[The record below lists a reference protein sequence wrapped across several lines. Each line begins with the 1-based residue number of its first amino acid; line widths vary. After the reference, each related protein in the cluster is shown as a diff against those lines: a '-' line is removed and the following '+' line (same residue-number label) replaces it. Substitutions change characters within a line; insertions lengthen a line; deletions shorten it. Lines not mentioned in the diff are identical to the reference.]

1 MPVPRRVALAG
12 SRQNIA
18 GLKTKAVR
26 NSFGHTVLKISPL
39 LNLPADHIRLL
50 FGLKLRQLRLDKGL
64 SVSELAHQSGL
75 SVSYVTEIEKG
86 RKYPKADKISALANA
101 MQVDYDSLVSLKLSK
116 KLEPISDFLRSKF
129 LTEIP
134 LELFGIDPSD
144 LLELLVEAPAK
155 VSAMLRTFMDIA
167 LTYNVSVER
176 LYLTMLRSYQE
187 MHDNYFP
194 DIEADAD
201 RFLGEFAG
209 QGQVMNE
216 SLLANLLKTRYDV
229 RIEFFDPLTQPE
241 LTALRSVY
249 RAGKKTLHLNDNLS
263 AGQRAF
269 ILARE
274 VGFQYM
280 ALKNRPYTYSW
291 VEAESF
297 EQILNNYKASYFA
310 GAILIRRDV
319 LITRLSELFSR
330 TTWSNEAFLQLID
343 DFGATP
349 ERFFYRLSNVLPSA
363 FGIDQLFF
371 YRFNHTP
378 GQSIYQLTKEMHLSR
393 QQGPRGMVDEHYCRR
408 WVALTI
414 LEELQLV
421 QQTKRSNNTLC
432 RAQLSEYADS
442 GQQYLII
449 SVAHPAQARM
459 GKDTGLPDKAARS
472 AETQNLSVSM
482 CFTVNDA
489 LKSKM
494 QFLATTPGD
503 IPFRVVNEA
512 CERCGIFDCRER
524 VAAPVILQKKRQF
537 AAMKRAVEKLK

>member
-1 MPVPRRVALAG
+1 
-12 SRQNIA
+12 
-18 GLKTKAVR
+18 
-26 NSFGHTVLKISPL
+26 
-39 LNLPADHIRLL
+39 
-50 FGLKLRQLRLDKGL
+50 
-64 SVSELAHQSGL
+64 
-75 SVSYVTEIEKG
+75 
-86 RKYPKADKISALANA
+86 

-144 LLELLVEAPAK
+144 LLQLLVEAPAK

-167 LTYNVSVER
+167 LTYNMSVER

-187 MHDNYFP
+187 MHDNHFP

-201 RFLGEFAG
+201 RFLNEFAP
-209 QGQVMNE
+209 QQLVTE
-216 SLLANLLKTRYDV
+216 SLLTNLLKTRYEV
-229 RIEFFDPLTQPE
+229 RIEPFDPLVHPE

-249 RAGKKTLHLNDNLS
+249 RSGKKTLYLNVGLS

-274 VGFQYM
+274 VGFQFM
-280 ALKNRPYTYSW
+280 NLKTRPYTYAW

-310 GAILIRRDV
+310 GAVLIRRDELV
-319 LITRLSELFSR
+319 AKLTELFAR
-330 TTWSNEAFLQLID
+330 DTWSNDAFMDLIAAFD
-343 DFGATP
+343 ATP
-349 ERFFYRLSNVLPSA
+349 ERFFYRLSNVLPSH

-371 YRFNHTP
+371 YRFNHTA
-378 GQSIYQLTKEMHLSR
+378 GQTTFQLTKEMHLSR

-408 WVALTI
+408 WNALTS
-414 LEELQLV
+414 LEELQFL
-421 QQTKRSNNTLC
+421 QQNKGFGGALC

-449 SVAHPAQARM
+449 SVAHPFQAR
-459 GKDTGLPDKAARS
+459 TAAD
-472 AETQNLSVSM
+472 APQQNRSVSM
-482 CFTVNDA
+482 CFAVNDA
-489 LKSKM
+489 LKSKLN
-494 QFLATTPGD
+494 FLNTARND
-503 IPFRVVNEA
+503 VPFRVVNEA

-524 VAAPVILQKKRQF
+524 VAAPTVLQQKRQF
-537 AAMKRAVEKLK
+537 TGMKLAVEKLK

>member
-1 MPVPRRVALAG
+1 M
-12 SRQNIA
+12 
-18 GLKTKAVR
+18 
-26 NSFGHTVLKISPL
+26 
-39 LNLPADHIRLL
+39 NLPADHIRLL
-50 FGLKLRQLRLDKGL
+50 FGLKLRQLRLDRGL
-64 SVSELAHQSGL
+64 SVSELAQQSGL
-75 SVSYVTEIEKG
+75 SISYVTEIEKG

-167 LTYNVSVER
+167 LTYNMSVER

-187 MHDNYFP
+187 MHDNHFP

-201 RFLGEFAG
+201 RFLNEFAG

-216 SLLANLLKTRYDV
+216 SLLTNLLKTRYDV
-229 RIEFFDPLTQPE
+229 RVESFDTLTHPE

-249 RAGKKTLHLNDNLS
+249 RLGKKTLHLNAGLS
-263 AGQRAF
+263 VSQRAF

-274 VGFQYM
+274 VGFQFM
-280 ALKNRPYTYSW
+280 GLKNRPYTYSW

-310 GAILIRRDV
+310 GAILIRRDALV
-319 LITRLSELFSR
+319 AKLTELFARDTWNNDAFLALITAFS
-330 TTWSNEAFLQLID
+330 S
-343 DFGATP
+343 TP
-349 ERFFYRLSNVLPSA
+349 ERFFYRLSNVLPSH

-371 YRFNHTP
+371 YRFNHTA
-378 GQSIYQLTKEMHLSR
+378 GETTFQLTKEMHLSR

-408 WVALTI
+408 WIALTI
-414 LEELQLV
+414 LQELQHL
-421 QQTKRSNNTLC
+421 QQDKGFNGALC
-432 RAQLSEYADS
+432 RAQISEYADA

-449 SVAHPAQARM
+449 SVAHPFMAR
-459 GKDTGLPDKAARS
+459 TGRYRTAAADRREPAG
-472 AETQNLSVSM
+472 AEPATQQNMSVSM
-482 CFTVNDA
+482 CFAINDN
-489 LKSKM
+489 LRSKM
-494 QFLATTPGD
+494 KFLTNIPND

-524 VAAPVILQKKRQF
+524 VAAPTVLQKKRQF
-537 AAMKRAVEKLK
+537 AGMKLAMEKLK

>member
-1 MPVPRRVALAG
+1 M
-12 SRQNIA
+12 
-18 GLKTKAVR
+18 
-26 NSFGHTVLKISPL
+26 
-39 LNLPADHIRLL
+39 NLPADHIRLL
-50 FGLKLRQLRLDKGL
+50 FGLKLRQLRIDKGL
-64 SVSELAHQSGL
+64 SVSELAQQSGL
-75 SVSYVTEIEKG
+75 SISYVTEIEKG

-167 LTYNVSVER
+167 LTYNMSVER

-187 MHDNYFP
+187 MYDNYFP

-209 QGQVMNE
+209 QGQPVSE
-216 SLLANLLKTRYDV
+216 SLLINLLKSRYDV
-229 RIEFFDPLTQPE
+229 HIESFDPLTQPE

-249 RAGKKTLHLNDNLS
+249 RPQKKTLHLN
-263 AGQRAF
+263 AGLRPEQRSF

-274 VGFQYM
+274 VGFQFM
-280 ALKNRPYTYSW
+280 GLKNRPYTYSW
-291 VEAESF
+291 VEADSF
-297 EQILNNYKASYFA
+297 EQILNNYRASYFA

-319 LITRLSELFSR
+319 LVAKLTDLFSR
-330 TTWSNEAFLQLID
+330 TTWSNDALLDVITG
-343 DFGATP
+343 FGSTP
-349 ERFFYRLSNVLPSA
+349 ERFFYRLSNVLPSH

-371 YRFNHTP
+371 YRFNHTA
-378 GQSIYQLTKEMHLSR
+378 GQTTFQLTKEMHLSR

-408 WVALTI
+408 WIALTS
-414 LEELQLV
+414 LQELQFL
-421 QQTKRSNNTLC
+421 QQNKGFDGMLC

-449 SVAHPAQARM
+449 SVAHPFQA
-459 GKDTGLPDKAARS
+459 A
-472 AETQNLSVSM
+472 TQQNMSVSM
-482 CFTVNDA
+482 CFAVNDA

-494 QFLATTPGD
+494 AFLNNPDND
-503 IPFRVVNEA
+503 IPYRVVNEA

-524 VAAPVILQKKRQF
+524 VAAPTVLQKKRQF
-537 AAMKRAVEKLK
+537 ASMKQAMEKLT